1 MKLNKKDRQK
11 LKDLITYTYHIG
23 YRDDIDELYNIY
35 EKLNKYKEL
44 DKTYYHILQK
54 EWTLVCSF
62 FMYNSRYIPNIFYYF
77 IIKVN

>member
-54 EWTLVCSF
+54 E
-62 FMYNSRYIPNIFYYF
+62 
-77 IIKVN
+77 